1 MTALA
6 ALVQSVECPWACRFD
21 GAEVRSSL
29 MDVYSEFQSE
39 VLEANPVDTEGWNL
53 LDYRNYGNAKFD
65 AWRNRIT
72 TNVQTQ
78 QQIEGIPIK
87 TIQQAIDD
95 GDYLPLIS

>member
-6 ALVQSVECPWACRFD
+6 ALIQSVECPWSCRFD

-39 VLEANPVDTEGWNL
+39 VIEANQVDTEGWNL

-72 TNVQTQ
+72 TNVQSQ
-78 QQIEGIPIK
+78 QVGAGIPIR
-87 TIQQAIDD
+87 TIQEAIDA
-95 GDYLPLIS
+95 GEYAQ